1 MKAFKNDGS
10 LIASYNH
17 PVATQ
22 DTLTLTQKDPLKLF
36 IVQSYKKIYRFKLQD
51 SAGVFTISTDSIV
64 RDTSLDNPTN
74 NYRLAVEKPGTNYI
88 FYAFSGLGAKPL
100 RYDCLLDT
108 TAYSPSYTV
117 TDA

>member
-1 MKAFKNDGS
+1 MKAFLYDGS

-17 PVATQ
+17 PVATR

-36 IVQSYKKIYRFKLQD
+36 IVENYKIIYRFKLQQV
-51 SAGVFTISTDSIV
+51 SSVYSISTDSLV

-74 NYRLAVEKPGTNYI
+74 YYRLAVEKPGTNYI
-88 FYAFSGLGAKPL
+88 FYAFTGLGAKPL

-108 TAYSPSYTV
+108 TAYSTTYTV
-117 TDA
+117 TNA